1 MAKLTVGIFLCA
13 MATVLIG
20 HPPPGLADVIPS
32 AQVDIYAA
40 KLGIQPDMGT
50 LQQNESEGVTRF
62 IGTVAEPCKLID
74 LGFKEVK
81 KGDPVEITS
90 LKNGDWRGKVMS
102 TEQEKIFKLNIDWDA
117 GD

>member
-1 MAKLTVGIFLCA
+1 MVKLKIGVLLCV
-13 MATVLIG
+13 MVSILIG
-20 HPPPGLADVIPS
+20 HPSPGLADVIPC

-40 KLGIQPDMGT
+40 KLGIKPDMDT
-50 LQQNESEGVTRF
+50 LQQKESEGVTRF
-62 IGTVAEPCKLID
+62 IGTVVEPCKLID

-90 LKNGDWRGKVMS
+90 LKNGDWKGKVIS
-102 TEQEKIFKLNIDWDA
+102 TEQEKTFKLNIDWDA